1 MFLYIYIST
10 SIDIMLQ
17 YIFIRNAKFIFL
29 FICFYIF
36 MFLWLYLYTNVCISL
51 LCIFVSFAIRL
62 EEKEQTGNKESNRKD
77 MERVKHF
84 LSIVMQWGSV
94 SSYRTHRGNKSF
106 IFRQETV
113 VRNRWG
119 IASLQ
124 VAQNRPLQF
133 LRIGCQCNK
142 QINLRTAGIH
152 QACWRCPRT
161 ESRNRKTYDA

>member
-1 MFLYIYIST
+1 
-10 SIDIMLQ
+10 
-17 YIFIRNAKFIFL
+17 
-29 FICFYIF
+29 

-51 LCIFVSFAIRL
+51 LCIFVPFAIRL
-62 EEKEQTGNKESNRKD
+62 EEKGQTGNKKSNRKD

-84 LSIVMQWGSV
+84 LAIVMQWGSV

-142 QINLRTAGIH
+142 KITLRTAGIH
-152 QACWRCPRT
+152 QACWRCPHT
-161 ESRNRKTYDA
+161 ESRNKKIYDA

>member
-1 MFLYIYIST
+1 
-10 SIDIMLQ
+10 
-17 YIFIRNAKFIFL
+17 
-29 FICFYIF
+29 
-36 MFLWLYLYTNVCISL
+36 VP
-51 LCIFVSFAIRL
+51 FAIRL

-84 LSIVMQWGSV
+84 LAIVMQWGSV

-142 QINLRTAGIH
+142 KITLRTAGIH
-152 QACWRCPRT
+152 RACWRCPHT
-161 ESRNRKTYDA
+161 ESRNRKIYDA

>member
-1 MFLYIYIST
+1 MFL
-10 SIDIMLQ
+10 
-17 YIFIRNAKFIFL
+17 L
-29 FICFYIF
+29 F
-36 MFLWLYLYTNVCISL
+36 YLYTNVCISL
-51 LCIFVSFAIRL
+51 LRIFVPFAIRL
-62 EEKEQTGNKESNRKD
+62 EEKGQTGNKESNRKD

-84 LSIVMQWGSV
+84 LAIVMQWGSV
-94 SSYRTHRGNKSF
+94 SSYRTHRVNKSF

-142 QINLRTAGIH
+142 KTPCALQAYIRHVGDALTSRAG
-152 QACWRCPRT
+152 T
-161 ESRNRKTYDA
+161 EKYMMRSTLSYRASNK

>member
-1 MFLYIYIST
+1 
-10 SIDIMLQ
+10 
-17 YIFIRNAKFIFL
+17 
-29 FICFYIF
+29 

-51 LCIFVSFAIRL
+51 LCIFVPFAIRL
-62 EEKEQTGNKESNRKD
+62 EEKGQTGNKESNRKD

-84 LSIVMQWGSV
+84 LAIVMQWGSV
-94 SSYRTHRGNKSF
+94 SLYRIYKGNKSF

-142 QINLRTAGIH
+142 KITLRTAGIH
-152 QACWRCPRT
+152 QACWRCPHT
-161 ESRNRKTYDA
+161 ESRNRKIYDA

>member
-1 MFLYIYIST
+1 MFL
-10 SIDIMLQ
+10 
-17 YIFIRNAKFIFL
+17 L
-29 FICFYIF
+29 F
-36 MFLWLYLYTNVCISL
+36 YLYTNVCISL
-51 LCIFVSFAIRL
+51 LRVFVPFAIRL

-84 LSIVMQWGSV
+84 LAIVMQWGSV
-94 SSYRTHRGNKSF
+94 SSYRIHRGNKSF

-142 QINLRTAGIH
+142 KINLRTAGIH
-152 QACWRCPRT
+152 QACWRCLRT
-161 ESRNRKTYDA
+161 ESRNRKIYDA

>member
-1 MFLYIYIST
+1 MFL
-10 SIDIMLQ
+10 
-17 YIFIRNAKFIFL
+17 L
-29 FICFYIF
+29 F
-36 MFLWLYLYTNVCISL
+36 YLYTNVCISL
-51 LCIFVSFAIRL
+51 LLVFVPFAIRL

-84 LSIVMQWGSV
+84 LAIVMQWGSV

-142 QINLRTAGIH
+142 KSPCALQAYIGHVGDALTPRAG
-152 QACWRCPRT
+152 T
-161 ESRNRKTYDA
+161 EKYMMRSTLSHRASNK